1 MYMTALPGITLEELA
16 SEYDQ
21 RLATWGGATRDLQF
35 RLDVQGNDVPA
46 IQIGGTEIPATE
58 TGLKSMAS
66 FLKIPAKFLVSL
78 DPDEQQSLLKS
89 RAERSDR
96 QDCTVY
102 YREGGIQE
110 VRKAGETRLRPHR
123 LLEAAMKTFPG
134 ESPIVE
140 HWNNQDDLRV
150 DIIFPEGFERGIGG
164 DPQAP
169 GIPGVG
175 DITRGG
181 VRIGQDRKM
190 NTAPWIQPYLYRL
203 VCTNGMELP
212 DEGIKIEA
220 RGAQENEIEALFEAE
235 IARAVDRLEAD
246 IQAFYDLRN
255 TTLGTDPT
263 GALHRAATEQ
273 RLPLRTIGRME
284 DLVPALTDETNGGEI
299 TMFDIVNLMTNQ
311 ANDPRLTSNRSGRR
325 NLQRAGGTLVNDH
338 TERCGTCHSRLGR

>member
-1 MYMTALPGITLEELA
+1 VYMTTLPGITLEELA
-16 SEYDQ
+16 TEYDQ
-21 RLATWGGATRDLQF
+21 HLETWGGATRDLRF
-35 RLDVQGNDVPA
+35 RLEGETPVVQVGGAEVPV
-46 IQIGGTEIPATE
+46 TES
-58 TGLKSMAS
+58 GLKSVAS
-66 FLKIPAKFLVSL
+66 FLDIPPKFLL
-78 DPDEQQSLLKS
+78 RQDPDIQQHLLETLS
-89 RAERSDR
+89 NRSEK
-96 QDCTVY
+96 QDVTVY
-102 YREGGIQE
+102 FREGGVQE

-134 ESPIVE
+134 NSPIVE
-140 HWNNQDDLRV
+140 HWNHPEDLRV
-150 DIIFPEGFERGIGG
+150 DVIFPEDFERGIGG

-169 GIPGVG
+169 GVPGVG

-190 NTAPWIQPYLYRL
+190 NTAPWIQPFLYRL

-220 RGAQENEIEALFEAE
+220 RGAQEREIEALFEAE
-235 IARAVDRLEAD
+235 IARAVDRLETD

-263 GALHRAATEQ
+263 GALHRAANEQ
-273 RLPLRTIGRME
+273 NLPLRTVGRME
-284 DLVPALTDETNGGEI
+284 DLVPALLNDTEDGAEI

-325 NLQRAGGTLVNDH
+325 NLQRAGGVLVNDH
-338 TERCGTCHSRLGR
+338 SERCGTCHSRLGR